1 MSRKSTR
8 KTQKEMQEHLEV
20 ENNTHSNPPSN
31 TSTTSSTNNSHNPKS
46 PSITSSNKIPTQ
58 TNSTTTNN
66 TNNNHNNTQQTSNPQ
81 SSPQQTQ
88 QQLQQLQ
95 LQPQQQQED
104 AKQQQQHL
112 QPSNYVSA
120 CQWAAQQSAY
130 RTPQIVSTPPPKEPV
145 RPKGERISATE
156 IQVVQ
161 NYIEKCLQLYMNQNE
176 VITALHLQANI
187 EPGFTSLVWQKLEQQ
202 NPEFF
207 TAYNLRLRVKEQI
220 TAFNYL
226 ASQQLQALQKSNS
239 AYFQLPQHPTVPGNF
254 FRPEAEL
261 GGMGQLYDL
270 HNIQNSYNANSHNN
284 HDASKE
290 EMLDTNLFFDQSA
303 GQTV

>member
-1 MSRKSTR
+1 MSRKASTR
-8 KTQKEMQEHLEV
+8 KATQKDIQDNIEV
-20 ENNTHSNPPSN
+20 DTNMNVTN
-31 TSTTSSTNNSHNPKS
+31 TSNNHNPTITTATTTKSPSATTTPPKS
-46 PSITSSNKIPTQ
+46 PTPTIQ
-58 TNSTTTNN
+58 HTTNN
-66 TNNNHNNTQQTSNPQ
+66 PQ
-81 SSPQQTQ
+81 PVPQPS
-88 QQLQQLQ
+88 LQ
-95 LQPQQQQED
+95 LQPQLQIQQED
-104 AKQQQQHL
+104 IKHQQHI

-156 IQVVQ
+156 IQGVQ

-207 TAYNLRLRVKEQI
+207 NAYNLRLRVKEQI

-239 AYFQLPQHPTVPGNF
+239 SYFQLPQHTTVPGNF

-270 HNIQNSYNANSHNN
+270 NSIHQNYGGNNSH
-284 HDASKE
+284 DSSKE
-290 EMLDTNLFFDQSA
+290 DTLDTNLFFDQTA